1 MSIDLHNELQYF
13 FDLDIS
19 RLNRHV
25 NHISRTIWWSDE
37 ADEPRIQICDNL
49 SVLRLYVLDTEM
61 NIMITYVPP
70 TNKLL
75 INTLNPDTELKIFDL
90 DTIQSSETL
99 FQRSLVDDLGGISFD
114 DILKLKKMYNELLE
128 IKNTVLMGI

>member
-75 INTLNPDTELKIFDL
+75 INTLNPDTVLKIFDL

-99 FQRSLVDDLGGISFD
+99 FQRSLVDDLGGITFE
-114 DILKLKKMYNELLE
+114 DILQLKNMYSELFE
-128 IKNTVLMGI
+128 IKNTLVMGD

>member
-75 INTLNPDTELKIFDL
+75 INTLNPDTVLKIFDL